1 MGGAAAAGGGR
12 EEVGGSGGPREF
24 YEFVLP
30 PVDIREDP
38 SGPITVV
45 ADVPGFGMEDISVR
59 VHGDLLT
66 IRAERRSG
74 GGGGEEARLG
84 RAVSLQRPRRLDKT
98 VRLPARIDGPAAE
111 SCTASCAGGV
121 LTVSIPRARS
131 AP

>member
-1 MGGAAAAGGGR
+1 MGGAAAAGGAG

-74 GGGGEEARLG
+74 GGGGEEARRG

-121 LTVSIPRARS
+121 LTVSISRARS

>member
-74 GGGGEEARLG
+74 GGGGEEARRG

-121 LTVSIPRARS
+121 LTVSISRARS

>member
-1 MGGAAAAGGGR
+1 MGGAAAPGGAGEEGAGGA
-12 EEVGGSGGPREF
+12 GGPREF

-66 IRAERRSG
+66 IRAERRNG
-74 GGGGEEARLG
+74 GGEEEARLG

-98 VRLPARIDGPAAE
+98 VRLPARVDGPAAE

-121 LTVSIPRARS
+121 LTVSIPRARG

>member
-1 MGGAAAAGGGR
+1 M
-12 EEVGGSGGPREF
+12 
-24 YEFVLP
+24 LP

-66 IRAERRSG
+66 IRAERRNG
-74 GGGGEEARLG
+74 GGEEEARLG

-98 VRLPARIDGPAAE
+98 VRLPARVDGPAAE

-121 LTVSIPRARS
+121 LTVSIPRARG

>member
-1 MGGAAAAGGGR
+1 MGGAAPGGAR
-12 EEVGGSGGPREF
+12 EEVAGSGGPREF

-30 PVDIREDP
+30 PVDIHEDP

-66 IRAERRSG
+66 IRAERRSS
-74 GGGGEEARLG
+74 GGGEEARRG